1 MNNRESSIKASKNK
15 LRGILEERVAV
26 AKQKAKPEPL
36 SLEEQAATDAKA
48 SAKAQ
53 AKAEGFAR
61 FLAKKAERK
70 RLRSKHHA
78 PALMDTLRRIRIA
91 DISKYDLDYANQSLA
106 WAKDKLDNL
115 KNIHYNG
122 NIPNTLFLDIHLTT
136 DDIYLLEKR
145 VEYLL
150 DKQLEEYHAAM
161 PPYSWDKKKA
171 CRLLREA
178 TEPDI
183 IRISLENLFPAMAD
197 ALYRIPSATRLD
209 ALRNFAVI
217 LKSQGYISVQR
228 CKELIGDCALSE

>member
-1 MNNRESSIKASKNK
+1 
-15 LRGILEERVAV
+15 
-26 AKQKAKPEPL
+26 
-36 SLEEQAATDAKA
+36 
-48 SAKAQ
+48 
-53 AKAEGFAR
+53 
-61 FLAKKAERK
+61 
-70 RLRSKHHA
+70 
-78 PALMDTLRRIRIA
+78 MDTLRRIRIA

-161 PPYSWDKKKA
+161 PAYSWDKKKA

-183 IRISLENLFPAMAD
+183 IRISLEKLFPAMAD